1 MECGMGSTAAAAAIR
16 NFPPSQSHVLYR
28 HFENPENMARK
39 ALKCLREEVGMSAEQ
54 VSFAIG
60 RFPKILDYSPEKIAG
75 CFEFL
80 RSTCALTEEEC
91 RRVIAA
97 TPQVVGLSVEEN
109 MAPKHRLLVHELGL
123 GEDGAR
129 EVIACFPNLW
139 TVAKTTFERDLRFP
153 RNRGVLARRISRRC

>member
-1 MECGMGSTAAAAAIR
+1 M
-16 NFPPSQSHVLYR
+16 YR

-109 MAPKHRLLVHELGL
+109 MAPKHRLLAHELGL

-129 EVIACFPNLW
+129 GGHRLLSKPVDRRQRQHSSAIH
-139 TVAKTTFERDLRFP
+139 VFP
-153 RNRGVLARRISRRC
+153 RNRGVLSERISRRC